1 MQIVLGE
8 FEYLVL
14 STAARLGDD
23 AYGASIRLEL
33 ARATRRRCSAGALYL
48 TLDRL
53 EAKGLLESRMG
64 GATTQRG
71 GRAKR
76 LVRVTRQGRAA
87 AAEFFRTV
95 VQAAHGLPWA
105 AMIRSRA

>member
-1 MQIVLGE
+1 MLGE

-14 STAARLGDD
+14 STAARLRDD
-23 AYGASIRLEL
+23 AYGASIRLALE
-33 ARATRRRCSAGALYL
+33 RVTGRRCSTGALYL

-53 EAKGLLESRMG
+53 EKKGLIESWMG
-64 GATTQRG
+64 GATAQRG

-76 LVRVTRQGRAA
+76 LVRVTRHGEKA

-95 VQAAHGLPWA
+95 VDVTRGVPW
-105 AMIRSRA
+105 RVPLRGRT

>member
-1 MQIVLGE
+1 MLGE

-23 AYGASIRLEL
+23 AYGASIRAEIERLTG
-33 ARATRRRCSAGALYL
+33 RQCSAGALYL
-48 TLDRL
+48 TIERL
-53 EAKGLLESRMG
+53 ERKGLLMSWMG
-64 GATTQRG
+64 GATAQRG

-76 LVRVTRQGRAA
+76 MVRLTAQGRQA

-95 VQAAHGLPWA
+95 VNATRGLAWGTRVRGQA
-105 AMIRSRA
+105 

>member
-1 MQIVLGE
+1 MLGE

-33 ARATRRRCSAGALYL
+33 ARATGRRCSAGALYL

-53 EAKGLLESRMG
+53 EDKGLIESWMG
-64 GATTQRG
+64 GATAQRG

-76 LVRVTRQGRAA
+76 LVRVTRPGEKA

-95 VQAAHGLPWA
+95 LRATRGVPWGA
-105 AMIRSRA
+105 PIRGQT